1 MRRFLAS
8 FGFWRGD
15 SLQIASHDAD
25 VNAPKDGYSS
35 PGVMSSFHGGSVST
49 SESRSSGDFWRLQ
62 LEAIYRKRN
71 PYKLRRVPEMLE
83 NWKGDLVASERP
95 VCSDELV
102 TCSDLINACCQLLC
116 LVHGRFVWPC
126 LHLFG

>member
-83 NWKGDLVASERP
+83 NWKGDLVASERA
-95 VCSDELV
+95 VCSDKLV
-102 TCSDLINACCQLLC
+102 TCSDLINACC
-116 LVHGRFVWPC
+116 
-126 LHLFG
+126 